1 MKKLKKSIEGASCE
15 IYSVVHHQRLPVGSA
30 VPLIEIYDDPVE
42 VPLLNEGTGV
52 KHMMFSIIICPDPE
66 MDRMMTKELLQG
78 LTSFDL
84 SMMLPRKDDVLVPV
98 KLYDISSVEL
108 ESHRW
113 VFEVTDQKTV
123 DMLME
128 L

>member
-15 IYSVVHHQRLPVGSA
+15 IYSVVHHQRLQVGSA
-30 VPLIEIYDDPVE
+30 VPLIEIYDDPME
-42 VPLLNEGTGV
+42 VPLLNDGTGV

-66 MDRMMTKELLQG
+66 MDRMITEELLRG
-78 LTSFDL
+78 LTSFDI

-98 KLYDISSVEL
+98 KLYDINSVEL

-123 DMLME
+123 DMLMD

>member
-30 VPLIEIYDDPVE
+30 VPLIEIYDDPME
-42 VPLLNEGTGV
+42 VPLLNDGTGV

-66 MDRMMTKELLQG
+66 MDRMITEELLRG
-78 LTSFDL
+78 LTSFDI

-98 KLYDISSVEL
+98 KLYDINSVEL

>member
-30 VPLIEIYDDPVE
+30 VPLIEIYDDPME

>member
-30 VPLIEIYDDPVE
+30 VPLIEIYDDPME
-42 VPLLNEGTGV
+42 VPLLNDGTGV

-66 MDRMMTKELLQG
+66 MDRMITEELLRG
-78 LTSFDL
+78 LTSFDI

-98 KLYDISSVEL
+98 KLYDINSVEL

-123 DMLME
+123 DMLMD